1 MPMSKEIEKID
12 GPIMLANINQDKFDD
27 NICVSA
33 SVLNQTANAKQ
44 IVGNKKRA
52 LPYSML

>member
-1 MPMSKEIEKID
+1 MPMSTEIEKID

-33 SVLNQTANAKQ
+33 SVLNQTVNAKQ